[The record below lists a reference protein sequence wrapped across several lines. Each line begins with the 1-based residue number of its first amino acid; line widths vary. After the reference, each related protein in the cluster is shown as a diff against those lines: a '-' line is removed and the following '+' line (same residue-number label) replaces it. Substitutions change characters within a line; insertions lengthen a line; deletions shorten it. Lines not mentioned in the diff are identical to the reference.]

1 MTRRP
6 GLRLES
12 AAMRAERL
20 AEAEA
25 VDALSEVRAGCRRAV
40 QRGLSAYVNGARDC
54 PMKVCRRARA
64 CVSDSFACLTRRRSR
79 PVLSPLDETFAIDGL
94 YQVVTG
100 PERERR

>member
-20 AEAEA
+20 AEAA
-25 VDALSEVRAGCRRAV
+25 AAARDAEVHDVCRRAV
-40 QRGLSAYVNGARDC
+40 RRGLAAYVNGARDC

-64 CVSDSFACLTRRRSR
+64 CVSDSFACLTRRRR
-79 PVLSPLDETFAIDGL
+79 PVLAPIDETIAIDGL
-94 YQVVTG
+94 YQFITA
-100 PERERR
+100 REQEPT